1 MTPAVPPGDAGRSR
15 LVAIAF
21 HEPIIGGSA
30 VAVLRVLPHLEKRGW
45 RFVFWAP
52 GPGSLRDELIRRGY
66 EVDGEERLLR
76 YSRATLRT
84 PPGPSARLRSV
95 PGYLSHFRRWLR
107 RQAPAVLHANTLI
120 AIPEALTARASGVP
134 VMLYVHE
141 LIEVGPRGRV
151 AAAMIRASGAT
162 VITNS
167 AASQRALVGRGIA
180 AHMVHYGIDL
190 PELSRRR
197 RTELGDLVV
206 GTLGTISHRKGSDVF
221 LAAAE
226 RVQTQLPGI
235 QFRMVGPR
243 PDGPEREWAQH
254 MIDRAQRSA
263 IIWSTTTDPFSELA
277 EWDLLV
283 LPTRREPFGL
293 VLIEAMAIGL
303 PVVSTQIDGP
313 LEIVGLETGLLV
325 AVGDSVALAEKII
338 ELASDPDRREA
349 MGAAGRAR
357 VESLFTLEKQ
367 ADLVHEA
374 YLEAASTRD
383 PG

>member
-1 MTPAVPPGDAGRSR
+1 MGDSDRSR

-30 VAVLRVLPHLEKRGW
+30 VAVLRVLPHLEERGW

-52 GPGSLRDELIRRGY
+52 GPGPLWDELIRRGY
-66 EVDGEERLLR
+66 QVDGQERLLR
-76 YSRATLRT
+76 YSRAALRT
-84 PPGPSARLRSV
+84 PPGASARLRSV
-95 PGYLSHFRRWLR
+95 PGYLSHFRRWLQQ
-107 RQAPAVLHANTLI
+107 QAPAVLHANTLI

-141 LIEVGPRGRV
+141 LIDVGPRARV

-167 AASQRALVGRGIA
+167 AASLRALIGRGIA
-180 AHMVHYGIDL
+180 AHMVHYGVNL
-190 PELSRRR
+190 PESNRRH
-197 RTELGDLVV
+197 RTESGNLVV

-226 RVQTQLPGI
+226 RVQAQLPGI
-235 QFRMVGPR
+235 EFRMVGPR

-254 MIDRAQRSA
+254 MIDRAQRNA
-263 IIWSTTTDPFSELA
+263 VIWSTTTDPFSELA

-303 PVVSTQIDGP
+303 PVVSTRIDGP
-313 LEIVGLETGLLV
+313 LEIVGPETGFLV
-325 AVGDSVALAEKII
+325 AVGDSVALAEKIV

-357 VESLFTLEKQ
+357 VEQRFTLQKQ
-367 ADLVHEA
+367 ADLIHEA
-374 YLEAASTRD
+374 YLEAASPRG